1 MVFFAKN
8 MRWLLF
14 LARVAF
20 ICNGLFLL
28 CLLILF
34 AGDFIQIEF
43 LKSLIIIS
51 GFFLSFIMNVIV
63 NIVETVLVLSRKHSP
78 TQNGLRIFNFAVF
91 ILQILVYFFIQHDTL
106 HT

>member
-20 ICNGLFLL
+20 ICNVMFVL
-28 CLLILF
+28 CVLILF
-34 AGDFIQIEF
+34 TEDFITIEF
-43 LKSLIIIS
+43 FKAIIIII
-51 GFFLSFIMNVIV
+51 GWFLSLPV
-63 NIVETVLVLSRKHSP
+63 NLVVNSTEMGLVLSRKPSP
-78 TQNGLRIFNFAVF
+78 TANWLRIFNFVVF
-91 ILQILVYFFIQHDTL
+91 ILQIIIYFFVHHDTV

>member
-34 AGDFIQIEF
+34 IGDFIQIEF
-43 LKSLIIIS
+43 LKSIIIVL
-51 GFFLSFIMNVIV
+51 GFFLSFVANVVV
-63 NIVETVLVLSRKHSP
+63 NSVEIILVLSRKPSP
-78 TQNGLRIFNFAVF
+78 TQNWLRIFNFAVF
-91 ILQILVYFFIQHDTL
+91 ILQILVYFFIQHDTF